1 MFQNQLPLLFPGY
14 MGNFKWSEYLA
25 SPGRIP
31 APAHLFTQVA
41 KQDENLLIFL
51 AIINNPPLLS
61 RSNSQLMVMVGQ
73 VPQVKGQV
81 EHSWVNFKLV

>member
-1 MFQNQLPLLFPGY
+1 

-41 KQDENLLIFL
+41 KQDESLFL
-51 AIINNPPLLS
+51 AIISNPPLLS
-61 RSNSQLMVMVGQ
+61 RSNSRLMVMVGQ
-73 VPQVKGQV
+73 VPQVKGRV
-81 EHSWVNFKLV
+81 EHSWVNFKLA